1 MARSIIET
9 DNFDDFICFSYLRL
23 ISEDNKN
30 LKLLKDLKKEFP
42 NELDYYE
49 SLYKLKYKDIYQKIF
64 KILNENIFNNKIP
77 EIEIKVD
84 LFKNL
89 NVYKNEIEKQYKIE
103 NHNNMQIND
112 AGQVFS
118 ILLNSEE
125 ELSTINDANDI
136 KILIKA
142 VLINKQVIFN
152 KNLGFLI
159 NTICH
164 EMIHLYDILYGTYK
178 EDLLKSIKENSV
190 LNSHNTKTFK
200 KYVKKANMLGLNV
213 VEKYISEDEKNFK
226 NIQLNS
232 DGSLDH
238 ELYFSK
244 DKKYISLT
252 IY

>member
-89 NVYKNEIEKQYKIE
+89 NVYKNEIEK
-103 NHNNMQIND
+103 
-112 AGQVFS
+112 
-118 ILLNSEE
+118 
-125 ELSTINDANDI
+125 
-136 KILIKA
+136 
-142 VLINKQVIFN
+142 
-152 KNLGFLI
+152 
-159 NTICH
+159 
-164 EMIHLYDILYGTYK
+164 
-178 EDLLKSIKENSV
+178 
-190 LNSHNTKTFK
+190 
-200 KYVKKANMLGLNV
+200 
-213 VEKYISEDEKNFK
+213 
-226 NIQLNS
+226 
-232 DGSLDH
+232 
-238 ELYFSK
+238 
-244 DKKYISLT
+244 
-252 IY
+252 